1 MKNINYEVVKEVK
14 SIISEFNLFDLA
26 SANERDVLYNRPYY
40 LQDFTTNQRTTQQ
53 TILALYILTYT
64 SDSNEMHSH
73 PDVLVSEI
81 YKRVVADVTRYKPP
95 VNAFRLPVTSARL
108 TTLKR
113 A

>member
-1 MKNINYEVVKEVK
+1 MKNINVEVVRELK

-73 PDVLVSEI
+73 PDTLVSEI
-81 YKRVVADVTRYKPP
+81 HKRVVADATRYMPP

>member
-1 MKNINYEVVKEVK
+1 MKNINDEVVRALK
-14 SIISEFNLFDLA
+14 SIIRDYNLFDLA
-26 SANERDVLYNRPYY
+26 SASERDVLYNRPYY
-40 LQDFTTNQRTTQQ
+40 LQDFTTTSRTTQQ

-64 SDSNEMHSH
+64 SDTHEMHSH
-73 PDVLVSEI
+73 PDVLVNEI
-81 YKRVVADVTRYKPP
+81 RKRVVADVTRYKPP